1 MFTEL
6 PPLTKNYDSDNS
18 ANDDDWE
25 EMETKENDFDE
36 LTKCLFCVKD
46 FNSVELAIEH
56 LKNSHSVDFSKLKV
70 KFNME
75 QYSFIKMINFI
86 RKNKSSEIKFQDPE
100 SIFWDDEIYLK
111 PEGFE
116 PWLTFGKSWNFYLI
130 FFLLIL
136 F

>member
-1 MFTEL
+1 MFSEL
-6 PPLTKNYDSDNS
+6 PPLKENYDSDNS
-18 ANDDDWE
+18 ANDDEWE
-25 EMETKENDFDE
+25 EMETLENDFDE

-46 FNSVELAIEH
+46 FKSVELAIEH
-56 LKNSHSVDFSKLKV
+56 LKNSHSVDFNKLKV

-86 RKNKSSEIKFQDPE
+86 RKNKSNDIKFQNPD

-116 PWLTFGKSWNFYLI
+116 PWLTFGKC
-130 FFLLIL
+130 FL
-136 F
+136 